1 MGIVR
6 MKMKLAYTSSSH
18 ALIVAHCFLASYTA
32 DAFVPSHTSSSVT
45 TSITKF
51 GSTATKDEVV
61 VEVATID
68 TALDE
73 VEQQKPINNI
83 VDTKS
88 SSSSSPGLDENKLF
102 NCDDSVEYW
111 RNFQIDG
118 FWSAQQNLAEMAS
131 ISRRFVTLSDS
142 DAISYWFKHVG
153 RSSYFFGNAALGSL
167 ASGLHER
174 FVANDNN
181 NNNEEEGITTNN
193 SNNNGILPF
202 NINSSIAT
210 RLLLEAFTCYEQD
223 YNQISNGAYTQPWD
237 MESLSHRQSS
247 PINVLTQTGRFV
259 NEAIGTLARWNRMT
273 EDDKKIWITDDAS
286 PSLYPD
292 YYRTAFH
299 YQTDGW
305 MSQRSAN
312 VYETSTETLFLGRQD
327 AMQRTS
333 LGPIVEYSKSRADID
348 VPTTPLKVLEVACGT
363 GRFMT
368 FIRDNLPLDTECTAV
383 DLSPFYLDLARDNDA
398 YWRKT
403 RRESE
408 IRIGNNLNKDD
419 IQPLRLIQAN
429 AEDLPF
435 INESYDVVVCVYLY
449 HELPR
454 EARAKASAEMCR
466 VLKKDGL
473 LVLTDSIQRGDRP
486 SLDANIGNFEKMNEP
501 YYVDYTEDNLPEH
514 FMRGGLMPA
523 KKIVR
528 STTKSLSFMKEKE

>member
-6 MKMKLAYTSSSH
+6 MKMKLVYSSSSH

-32 DAFVPSHTSSSVT
+32 DAFVPSYTSSSVT

-61 VEVATID
+61 EVATID
-68 TALDE
+68 

-83 VDTKS
+83 VDTQSSKSS

-118 FWSAQQNLAEMAS
+118 FRSAQQNLAEMAS

-153 RSSYFFGNAALGSL
+153 RSSYFLGNAALGSL

-174 FVANDNN
+174 FVANNNN

-259 NEAIGTLARWNRMT
+259 NEAIGTLARRNRMT

-333 LGPIVEYSKSRADID
+333 LGPIVEYSNSRADID
-348 VPTTPLKVLEVACGT
+348 VPTPLKVLEVACGT

-383 DLSPFYLDLARDNDA
+383 DLSPFYLDNARENDA

-403 RRESE
+403 RCESE

-454 EARAKASAEMCR
+454 EARAKASAEMAR

-501 YYVDYTEDNLPEH
+501 YYVDYTEDDLPEH
-514 FMRGGLMPA
+514 FMRGGLKPT